1 METLQFRYSECWM
14 WPGSGK
20 LNQSLSRALRRVNWR
35 FLLSAAVLILYVAA
49 MVYIAGEGS
58 YARSFEEAFR
68 YVLVLIVV
76 IAVTLYGR
84 RRGMAERWDR
94 FSYGK
99 PEQFRT
105 GSMILKE
112 ESVRLMLEEKTTEI
126 SYRDITGLDC
136 RRLERGWRRGER
148 FHSFLAVWNETE
160 ELPGKEFSS
169 GTVFEGYQMRIY
181 YGAGNELFVTSRE
194 IFGSGGAYYD
204 SLYLACAALKKKMSG
219 ETVCSGDLCEK

>member
-1 METLQFRYSECWM
+1 METLQFRYSECWI

-20 LNQSLSRALRRVNWR
+20 MNRNLNRALRRVNWR
-35 FLLSAAVLILYVAA
+35 FLLSAAVLILYIAA

-58 YARSFEEAFR
+58 HTRSFEEAFR
-68 YVLVLIVV
+68 YVLVLVVV

-112 ESVRLMLEEKTTEI
+112 ESVCLMLGEKTMEI
-126 SYRDITGLDC
+126 FYRDITALDC

-160 ELPGKEFSS
+160 ELPGKEFSND
-169 GTVFEGYQMRIY
+169 TVFEGYQMRIY

-194 IFGSGGAYYD
+194 IFGSGDAYYD
-204 SLYLACAALKKKMSG
+204 SLYLACDALKKKVSG
-219 ETVCSGDLCEK
+219 EVVNGGILCEK